1 MKIILHIPTEQFGFV
16 AVEADSSEVVGGAD
30 SVAETYK
37 MYSDAFKP
45 KEGMMDKE
53 VDTWLDNMFLEKGN
67 STDVWAKRSPEQEKW
82 LKCIKRSLARIA
94 TKQK

>member
-1 MKIILHIPTEQFGFV
+1 MKITLHIPTEQYGFV
-16 AVEADSSEVVGGAD
+16 AVEVDNMEPD
-30 SVAETYK
+30 TTAELYH
-37 MYSDAFKP
+37 MFSDAFKP
-45 KEGMMDKE
+45 QSGMTDKE
-53 VDTWLDNMFLEKGN
+53 VDAWLDNMFLEKGN